1 MKNGLIVTATGRA
14 SAAPDRAAIN
24 LGVSAQRP
32 EAGAALAEVGE
43 KTHRLIE
50 VLVSLGVTRD
60 SLQTSDLSLWAE
72 TDRNG
77 APAGYRARNTLRAA
91 LDEVE
96 RVGEILQAGLS
107 ALGNGAEMNGLEFS
121 LRDPSAVAAQAR
133 DMAFQEARAKAE
145 QFAAL
150 AGRGLGS
157 VTAIVEADGRSPEP
171 RAMAKLASDSMPVE
185 AGAAEVVVN
194 LTVRFALVG

>member
-14 SAAPDRAAIN
+14 AAAPDRAAIN

-32 EAGAALAEVGE
+32 DPGGALAEVGE

-50 VLVSLGVTRD
+50 VLLTLGVSRE

-77 APAGYRARNTLRAA
+77 APAGYRARNTLRVT
-91 LDEVE
+91 LDDVE
-96 RVGEILQAGLS
+96 RVGEILQAGLG
-107 ALGNGAEMNGLEFS
+107 ALGNGAEMNGIEFS
-121 LRDPSAVAAQAR
+121 LRDQSAVAAEAR
-133 DMAFQEARAKAE
+133 DRAFSAARAKAE
-145 QFAAL
+145 QLAFL

-157 VTAIVEADGRSPEP
+157 VTAIVEADGCSPEP
-171 RAMAKLASDSMPVE
+171 RMMAKLASDSMPVE